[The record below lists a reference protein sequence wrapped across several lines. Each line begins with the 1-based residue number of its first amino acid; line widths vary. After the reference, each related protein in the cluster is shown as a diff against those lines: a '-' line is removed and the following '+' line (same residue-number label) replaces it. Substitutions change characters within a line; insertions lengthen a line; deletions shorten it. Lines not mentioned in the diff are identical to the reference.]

1 MVRRRRRI
9 TMGRHRGMLVTA
21 LLMALAVLVGCS
33 STVGGTG
40 VVATSGSVPTG
51 GITTAPRSSA
61 SAGSSTGGSPTA
73 QSPAAAPAGLETFYS
88 QQLSWGPCASYAVS
102 ADQQERY
109 KSASL
114 QCARLTVPLSYDDP
128 TGPTITI
135 AVLRKVATDRSARIG
150 SAVFDPGG
158 PGVSGM
164 DTVATLNVTSEK
176 PTDAEK
182 VTNASVAELNQSF
195 DLVGLDPRGV
205 GASRPAVGCQTDAE
219 WDTFRATARR
229 TRSQAEVD
237 AANAELKT
245 IAEKCVSRTGADE
258 GIDGKTFLANIGTR
272 DVAKDLDVLRAVLG
286 DDKLTYVGFS
296 YGTSIGTV
304 YAEQFPQN
312 VRAMVLDGAIDPNQ
326 DPLAS
331 SLGQAK
337 GFQSAFDD
345 FAAWCVKQSECVLGT
360 DAGTATQ
367 AYQSLIRPLLETP
380 LPLKDGRVLSFSD
393 ANTGV
398 IQALYYQELWP
409 TLATAL
415 QKLSGGDG
423 GIVMFLADFYYER
436 DQTGH
441 YSPALQAF
449 NAVRCVDGPT
459 ETDPAVVTK
468 HNADYAAA
476 APFQDSGDPP
486 GAVQDICAF
495 WPVPPTMQPHV
506 ANAPGLPQVLV
517 ISTTGDPATPYQQG
531 VDLAKELNAVL
542 LTVEG
547 TSHTAYLGAGNS
559 CVDDIVNKYLIT
571 LELPDQGTTCQ

>member
-1 MVRRRRRI
+1 
-9 TMGRHRGMLVTA
+9 MLVSG

-33 STVGGTG
+33 STVSGTG
-40 VVATSGSVPTG
+40 VVAASGSAPSG
-51 GITTAPRSSA
+51 GITTPPSSGGA
-61 SAGSSTGGSPTA
+61 SAGGSSAAPTAGSSAAGSSAA
-73 QSPAAAPAGLETFYS
+73 QSPAAVPAGLETFYS
-88 QQLSWGPCASYAVS
+88 QDLSWGPCASFAVT
-102 ADQQERY
+102 ADQKDRY

-114 QCARLTVPLSYDDP
+114 QCARLTVPVSYDDP
-128 TGPTITI
+128 TGATATVG
-135 AVLRKVATDRSARIG
+135 VLRKVATDRSGRIG

-164 DTVATLNVTSEK
+164 DTVASLYVTTQK

-182 VTNASVAELNQSF
+182 VTQATVAELNKSF
-195 DLVGLDPRGV
+195 DLVGFDPRGV
-205 GASRPAVGCQTDAE
+205 GASRPAVSCQTDAE
-219 WDTFRATARR
+219 WDAFRATAWR
-229 TRSQAEVD
+229 TRTQAEVD
-237 AANAELKT
+237 AANAALKT
-245 IAEKCVSRTGADE
+245 IAEQCVSRTGADDS
-258 GIDGKTFLANIGTR
+258 IDGKTFLANIGTR
-272 DVAKDLDVLRAVLG
+272 DVAKDLDVLRAALG
-286 DDKLTYVGFS
+286 DDTLTYVGFS

-304 YAEQFPQN
+304 YAEQFPNN
-312 VRAMVLDGAIDPNQ
+312 VRAMVLDGAVDPNQ

-337 GFQSAFDD
+337 GFQSAFEE

-415 QKLSGGDG
+415 QKLAAGDG

-436 DQTGH
+436 DRTGH

-531 VDLAKELNAVL
+531 VDLAKDLNAVL

-547 TSHTAYLGAGNS
+547 TRHTAYLGAGIS
-559 CVDDIVNKYLIT
+559 CVDEIANKYLIT
-571 LELPDQGTTCQ
+571 LELPPEGATCP

>member
-1 MVRRRRRI
+1 
-9 TMGRHRGMLVTA
+9 MLVTA
-21 LLMALAVLVGCS
+21 LLMALAILVGCS
-33 STVGGTG
+33 STVSGTG
-40 VVATSGSVPTG
+40 VVATSGSAPTG
-51 GITTAPRSSA
+51 GVTTAPRSSA
-61 SAGSSTGGSPTA
+61 STGSTSAQTA
-73 QSPAAAPAGLETFYS
+73 QSPAAVPAGLETFYS

-114 QCARLTVPLSYDDP
+114 QCARLTVPVSYDDP
-128 TGPTITI
+128 TGPTITVG
-135 AVLRKVATDRSARIG
+135 VLRKVATDRSARIG

-164 DTVATLNVTSEK
+164 DTVASLNVTSDQ

-205 GASRPAVGCQTDAE
+205 GASRPAVSCQTDAE
-219 WDTFRATARR
+219 WDAFRATAWR

-237 AANAELKT
+237 AANAALKT
-245 IAEKCVSRTGADE
+245 IAENCVSRTGADE

-272 DVAKDLDVLRAVLG
+272 DVAKDLDVLRAALG
-286 DDKLTYVGFS
+286 DNKLTYVGFS

-304 YAEQFPQN
+304 YAEQFGQN
-312 VRAMVLDGAIDPNQ
+312 VRAMVLDGAVDPNQ
-326 DPLAS
+326 DPVAS

-337 GFQSAFDD
+337 GFQHAFDE
-345 FAAWCVKQSECVLGT
+345 FAAWCVKQSDCVLGT
-360 DAGTATQ
+360 DAAAATQ
-367 AYQSLIRPLLETP
+367 AYQSLVRPLLDTP
-380 LPLKDGRVLSFSD
+380 LALKDGRVLSFSD

-398 IQALYYQELWP
+398 IQALYVEDLWP
-409 TLATAL
+409 TLSTAL
-415 QKLSGGDG
+415 QKLSEGDG
-423 GIVMFLADFYYER
+423 AVVMFLADFYYER
-436 DQTGH
+436 DKTGH

-449 NAVRCVDGPT
+449 NAVRCVDGPAV
-459 ETDPAVVTK
+459 TDPATVTTF
-468 HNADYAAA
+468 NADYAAA
-476 APFQDSGDPP
+476 APFQASGDPP
-486 GAVQDICAF
+486 GAVNDICAY
-495 WPVPPTMQPHV
+495 WPVPPTMQPHA
-506 ANAPGLPQVLV
+506 ANAPRLPQVLV